1 MKLDLDCSIVFQK
14 NYDFLFNSDKRF
26 AVNQGGSRS
35 TKSYSICQLL
45 ILLALKEK
53 NIVISIV
60 RKTFPSLRAT
70 IMRDFF
76 EILKNLNLYDS
87 KRHNKTEHIY
97 TFPNGS
103 IIEFFSIDAE
113 EKIRG
118 RKRNYCFCDEAN
130 NLFEDDFLQLNLR
143 TINKFFFAFNP
154 SENSSWLYDLP
165 QEQTEYIKST
175 YKDNPFLEEFI
186 VRQIED
192 LKDKDEALYQI
203 YALGER
209 AITKENIYS
218 NFKFLEEKPERFKDF
233 IYAID
238 FGYVHPTALIKIWYY
253 EDEVFVEEVF
263 YESHLVSNQI
273 IEKAREANISFSNT
287 IIADHARPEIIADMQ
302 RSNFTVLNADKSV
315 QAGINDVKQTKV
327 FTNSKNLWKE
337 YENYRYKKINGKI
350 TEDPVKLLDDA
361 LDALRYGVR
370 YIRKY
375 LVNQGEFFSIS

>member
-118 RKRNYCFCDEAN
+118 RKRNYC
-130 NLFEDDFLQLNLR
+130 
-143 TINKFFFAFNP
+143 
-154 SENSSWLYDLP
+154 
-165 QEQTEYIKST
+165 
-175 YKDNPFLEEFI
+175 
-186 VRQIED
+186 
-192 LKDKDEALYQI
+192 
-203 YALGER
+203 
-209 AITKENIYS
+209 
-218 NFKFLEEKPERFKDF
+218 
-233 IYAID
+233 
-238 FGYVHPTALIKIWYY
+238 
-253 EDEVFVEEVF
+253 
-263 YESHLVSNQI
+263 
-273 IEKAREANISFSNT
+273 
-287 IIADHARPEIIADMQ
+287 
-302 RSNFTVLNADKSV
+302 
-315 QAGINDVKQTKV
+315 
-327 FTNSKNLWKE
+327 
-337 YENYRYKKINGKI
+337 
-350 TEDPVKLLDDA
+350 
-361 LDALRYGVR
+361 
-370 YIRKY
+370 
-375 LVNQGEFFSIS
+375 